1 MNGRSKYMVPAL
13 MISAALGLSACGGTS
28 GGEGGGGEGFSA
40 PDNVRMIVPFAA
52 GGGSD
57 LAGRAIAQGLEE
69 VTGSTVTVEN
79 ITGGDGAIGYSE
91 LLGSAGD
98 PGVLLASETALMT
111 LPIAQDV
118 EFTYEDFTP
127 IMKIGEDYN
136 VMMVNADSPHQTCM
150 DVVDAA
156 REGSVTTAI
165 SGATG
170 PEFVA
175 WTQIE
180 EQFDVEFEPV
190 VYESGGEIAG
200 ALLGGHIDVAMT
212 NPGEAM
218 GQFESGD
225 LRPLCVLAPER
236 YEYEALADVPTGVE
250 EGIDVTFAQWRGF
263 IAPGEISEEAEEYWI
278 EAGREYA
285 ETDAYQEY
293 LESNLMQEQVAYG
306 DEFKS
311 YLDEYHN
318 DLEDVIGE
326 Q

>member
-1 MNGRSKYMVPAL
+1 MNGRAKYMLPAL
-13 MISAALGLSACGGTS
+13 TISAALGLSACGGTS

-69 VTGSTVTVEN
+69 ATGSTVTVEN
-79 ITGGDGAIGYSE
+79 ITGGDGAIGYSD

-136 VMMVNADSPHQTCM
+136 VMMVNADSPFQTCM

-156 REGSVTTAI
+156 REGVVTTAI

-236 YEYEALADVPTGVE
+236 YEYEALADVPTGIE

-293 LESNLMQEQVAYG
+293 LESNLLQEQIAYG